1 MTNHDSKKASRQGAT
16 RQRKVKVSVRM
27 LQEAAPR
34 LPHERDESVDSQPT
48 APKQVIRQAAIDLK
62 RGQTDT
68 DRSAQ
73 MNQTYRKLKGSS

>member
-1 MTNHDSKKASRQGAT
+1 MANHDSKTASLKVAT
-16 RQRKVKVSVRM
+16 RQRKAKVSVRI

-34 LPHERDESVDSQPT
+34 LPHELDESVDSQPT

-73 MNQTYRKLKGSS
+73 MNQTYGKLKGSF